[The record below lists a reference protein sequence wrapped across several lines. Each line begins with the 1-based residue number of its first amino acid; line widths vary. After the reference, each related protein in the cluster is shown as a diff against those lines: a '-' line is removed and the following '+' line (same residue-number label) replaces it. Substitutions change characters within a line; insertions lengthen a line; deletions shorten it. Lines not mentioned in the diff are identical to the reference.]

1 LFLYINLFLDMP
13 TEKLTAFIKEI
24 CLEYSELL
32 YFSFKFTHEIRE
44 IELVKNCL
52 NERFK
57 KLNKICFQLEGEL
70 NEYKSN
76 NTILSG
82 SNTAIKSEKF
92 EELKFKIT
100 NKENEMNILKLNLE
114 VIFVIFNNFR

>member
-1 LFLYINLFLDMP
+1 MP

-32 YFSFKFTHEIRE
+32 YFSYRLTNEIRE

-57 KLNKICFQLEGEL
+57 KLNKICFQLEAEL
-70 NEYKSN
+70 NEYKGPNKLQSN
-76 NTILSG
+76 DYTYKKPENL
-82 SNTAIKSEKF
+82 
-92 EELKFKIT
+92 EELKFKII
-100 NKENEMNILKLNLE
+100 NKENELNILTLNLE
-114 VIFVIFNNFR
+114 VFFC

>member
-1 LFLYINLFLDMP
+1 MP
-13 TEKLTAFIKEI
+13 TEKLTAFIKEV

-32 YFSFKFTHEIRE
+32 YFSFKFTNEIKE

-70 NEYKSN
+70 NEYKTPSRLLCN
-76 NTILSG
+76 NSI
-82 SNTAIKSEKF
+82 NFKPENI
-92 EELKFKIT
+92 EELKFKISS
-100 NKENEMNILKLNLE
+100 KENEINILKANIE
-114 VIFVIFNNFR
+114 VIFN

>member
-1 LFLYINLFLDMP
+1 MP
-13 TEKLTAFIKEI
+13 TEKLTAFIKEV

-32 YFSFKFTHEIRE
+32 FFSFKFTNEIRE

-70 NEYKSN
+70 NEYKLPSRMQ
-76 NTILSG
+76 
-82 SNTAIKSEKF
+82 SNTNMNLKHENI

-114 VIFVIFNNFR
+114 VIKFFKKTKI